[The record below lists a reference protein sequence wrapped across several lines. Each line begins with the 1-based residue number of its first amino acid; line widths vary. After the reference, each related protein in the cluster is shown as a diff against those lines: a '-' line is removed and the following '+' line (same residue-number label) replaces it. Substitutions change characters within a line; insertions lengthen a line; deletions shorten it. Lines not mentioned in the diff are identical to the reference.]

1 MSQPETGTVPVSRV
15 DARHGG
21 KRGLCPFSEREL
33 TPAMPARFSF
43 VSPQQF
49 RALVAYPG
57 GWTAYLVDVSG
68 HGVRAGVLMGMV
80 KSAARMA
87 LRRPLPLA
95 RWITEV
101 SEVLHPLRA
110 SSMYATA
117 AAVQAGPAGLS
128 FTVAGHLPILRV
140 RAADGA
146 IEEHTIPQVPLAMFD
161 DREFAEAPLACEP
174 GDLLV
179 LVTDGL
185 TEVFDA
191 RDRELGLDAVKALV
205 AERRSDP
212 LAGIADALVAAAR
225 AHGPQQDDQTV
236 LLLRRLA

>member
-1 MSQPETGTVPVSRV
+1 M
-15 DARHGG
+15 
-21 KRGLCPFSEREL
+21 
-33 TPAMPARFSF
+33 
-43 VSPQQF
+43 
-49 RALVAYPG
+49 AYAG
-57 GWTAYLVDVSG
+57 GWAAYLVDVSG

-87 LRRPLPLA
+87 LRRPVPLA

-117 AAVQAGPAGLS
+117 AAVQAGPAGLA

-146 IEEHTIPQVPLAMFD
+146 IEEHTIPQVPLAMFE
-161 DREFAEAPLACEP
+161 DREFAEAPLPCEP

-179 LVTDGL
+179 LAHRRPHRGVRREGSRARTRRREGARRR
-185 TEVFDA
+185 DA
-191 RDRELGLDAVKALV
+191 ARQ
-205 AERRSDP
+205 P
-212 LAGIADALVAAAR
+212 LAVIADALVAAAR

-236 LLLRRLA
+236 LLLRRLT